1 MWVGVRAVGDG
12 SRGAPD
18 GDRAARATVAG
29 ADAVLG
35 GVALG
40 GGDGGHSVGDGDVA
54 AIAFFAAADASPT
67 IATIGVDGAASDADV
82 AARAL

>member
-1 MWVGVRAVGDG
+1 MWVGVRALADG
-12 SRGAPD
+12 SRVAPD
-18 GDRAARATVAG
+18 GHRAARATSAG

-35 GVALG
+35 VVALG
-40 GGDGGHSVGDGDVA
+40 GGDGGHTVGDGDVVA
-54 AIAFFAAADASPT
+54 TAFFAAADASPT